1 MTVVSVRARP
11 CEGDTLTRHDV
22 LLCFLFP
29 STPLPLFFSPRC
41 EVKEAGPK
49 ETPFPVI
56 LKNDKEKGT
65 HVRIILTYTSSYSS
79 TGYMMPPSKGHLRF
93 FRTCSLIHL
102 TQTPTHSHNSLARPT
117 PPLRC
122 ILFLV
127 SAHTLHHICS
137 SPSL

>member
-1 MTVVSVRARP
+1 MFP
-11 CEGDTLTRHDV
+11 F
-22 LLCFLFP
+22 FLFP
-29 STPLPLFFSPRC
+29 SPPLFFSPRC

-49 ETPFPVI
+49 ENPFPVI

-65 HVRIILTYTSSYSS
+65 HVRIILTYGSSYSS

-93 FRTCSLIHL
+93 FRTRSLIHL

-127 SAHTLHHICS
+127 SAHTLHHLCS
-137 SPSL
+137 SLSL